1 MFRFGKLW
9 AFALL
14 IVLVLLVGLPMVAR
28 AQEGTDIP
36 PTEAA
41 PVITSTEAV
50 QAVLDAVESG
60 DVPVI
65 VVDETPSD
73 PVVVDNSSS
82 LINVIMGA
90 LLLVAILALLWLGHQ
105 RGKDYPAD
113 ARALFDKGLDF
124 LEARANQTATP
135 VDNMVVNF
143 ARHVNNQPQQ
153 VEEILSYIEDIP
165 DGVDVE
171 KLQAAIKAFAA
182 DWIRRNAGIAEG

>member
-1 MFRFGKLW
+1 MSMWKLLSLLAVLILLALPVA
-9 AFALL
+9 AFAQD
-14 IVLVLLVGLPMVAR
+14 V
-28 AQEGTDIP
+28 TDTP

-41 PVITSTEAV
+41 PIITSTEAV

-60 DVPVI
+60 DMPVI
-65 VVDETPSD
+65 MVSDETPND
-73 PVVVDNSSS
+73 PVVVDNSSN

-135 VDNMVVNF
+135 VDNMLVNF

-171 KLQAAIKAFAA
+171 KLQAAIKVFAA
-182 DWIRRNAGIAEG
+182 DWIKRNAGLASG